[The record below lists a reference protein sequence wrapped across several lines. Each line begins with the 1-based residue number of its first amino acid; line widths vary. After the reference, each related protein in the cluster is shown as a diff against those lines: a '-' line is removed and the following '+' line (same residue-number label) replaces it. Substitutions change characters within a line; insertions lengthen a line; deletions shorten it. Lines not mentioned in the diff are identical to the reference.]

1 MEQQQQKAPADIK
14 QVAVFLRSGSAGLKV
29 RVGTLNGKRF
39 DYFRAKSAIKA
50 LTSPAYAKQKNVPK
64 VTNEAEALDV
74 LKRVNQF
81 AFFLR
86 VQRGAPTGSSSSS
99 PKALQIIAE
108 QQVAPEEY
116 YAWFYDGP
124 QWMNYVMGAG
134 LVICMFGAVLFPLW
148 PPSLRLGVYYLSM
161 GMLGLLGLFFAIAIV
176 RLIFYIISVIVA
188 SPGIWIFPKLFADV
202 GFVESFIP
210 LWEWDLPKK
219 KKGKKEKGEKSEKGG
234 KKRSK
239 EGKLKEKAA
248 ETSPA
253 PAGGV
258 TEPSAAPTA
267 EAKSEEV
274 VDSGLSR
281 PPSAQEV
288 VG

>member
-14 QVAVFLRSGSAGLKV
+14 QVAQFLRSGSAGVKV

-39 DYFRAKSAIKA
+39 DYFKAKSAIKA
-50 LTSPAYAKQKNVPK
+50 LNSPAYAKQKNVPK

-86 VQRGAPTGSSSSS
+86 VQRGAPSGSSSSS
-99 PKALQIIAE
+99 PKALQIIPE
-108 QQVAPEEY
+108 QMVAADEY

-124 QWMNYVMGAG
+124 QWMNYLMGIG
-134 LVICMFGAVLFPLW
+134 LVVCMFGGVLFPLW

-161 GMLGLLGLFFAIAIV
+161 GALGLLGLFFAIAIV
-176 RLIFYIISVIVA
+176 RLIFYIITIIVA

-219 KKGKKEKGEKSEKGG
+219 KKSKKEKGEKSG
-234 KKRSK
+234 KKKGK
-239 EGKLKEKAA
+239 EGKSKEKAGLPA
-248 ETSPA
+248 GDAPEAAPA
-253 PAGGV
+253 PI
-258 TEPSAAPTA
+258 PD
-267 EAKSEEV
+267 AKIEEV
-274 VDSGLSR
+274 EDSGLSR
-281 PPSAQEV
+281 PSSAQEEL
-288 VG
+288 